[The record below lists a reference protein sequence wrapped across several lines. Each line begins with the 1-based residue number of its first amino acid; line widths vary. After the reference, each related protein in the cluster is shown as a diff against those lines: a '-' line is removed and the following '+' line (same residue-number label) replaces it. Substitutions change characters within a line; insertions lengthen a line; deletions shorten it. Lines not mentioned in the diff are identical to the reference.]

1 MGRPSGE
8 CRFYSFSGV
17 KMSWQDKFKRKLVS
31 VEDAAAVVKSND
43 RIYFCPVGGAP
54 VDLVNAICRR
64 KDDLQNV
71 MIISGL
77 LLYPFEVFKAEFKGH
92 IGYTSLFLGP
102 IERKFFPQGNI
113 DIISYQFG
121 QTVWETENIF
131 RANVFIADV
140 SPPDEMGRMS
150 LGVMGTFNGHQA
162 AKLAEKVI
170 VQVNRQS
177 PYVYGCDEAFL
188 TVDDVD
194 YICEQD
200 HKLPELPSIPLT
212 DMEKTIASKIIPYI
226 EDGSTIQIG
235 VGGLGNAVGF
245 YLDHHKDLG
254 IHTEMFVDS
263 MVALAEKGVVN
274 GSRKTLH
281 PGEITVSFGIGSQK
295 LYDFMNRNKV
305 LKAYPITYVADENVI
320 GSNEKFI
327 SINNAI
333 MCDLTGQVCAESIG
347 FQQYSATGGQLNF
360 VRGARLSKGGK
371 SFLTL
376 DSTVTKQDGTV
387 YSRILSAFPPGAV
400 VTTPRSDVDYI
411 VTEYGAVHLRGKSI
425 SDRVKDMISIAHPDF
440 REKLTKEA
448 AEAKLIW

>member
-1 MGRPSGE
+1 
-8 CRFYSFSGV
+8 
-17 KMSWQDKFKRKLVS
+17 
-31 VEDAAAVVKSND
+31 
-43 RIYFCPVGGAP
+43 
-54 VDLVNAICRR
+54 
-64 KDDLQNV
+64 

-245 YLDHHKDLG
+245 YLD
-254 IHTEMFVDS
+254 
-263 MVALAEKGVVN
+263 A
-274 GSRKTLH
+274 
-281 PGEITVSFGIGSQK
+281 
-295 LYDFMNRNKV
+295 
-305 LKAYPITYVADENVI
+305 
-320 GSNEKFI
+320 
-327 SINNAI
+327 
-333 MCDLTGQVCAESIG
+333 
-347 FQQYSATGGQLNF
+347 
-360 VRGARLSKGGK
+360 
-371 SFLTL
+371 
-376 DSTVTKQDGTV
+376 
-387 YSRILSAFPPGAV
+387 
-400 VTTPRSDVDYI
+400 
-411 VTEYGAVHLRGKSI
+411 
-425 SDRVKDMISIAHPDF
+425 
-440 REKLTKEA
+440 
-448 AEAKLIW
+448 